1 MLANPQHLPMVCLSR
16 NKSTRLLL
24 ECCLFLVIGTAIYG
38 FVGFPRTLAQ
48 RNKSKPAVKPS
59 PTPESQLQR
68 VGPPPAA
75 PMLRKKPD
83 QEITSGDVIS
93 VDTTEV
99 MLPVTVRDAEGRLI
113 SDLRRDDFRVFEDD
127 REQPLNDLALRQV
140 PVDVILMVDASS
152 SVAANLDDF
161 RRAAEQFA
169 AKLDVKDRIS
179 LIKFDDRIELLQD
192 WTQSRFQLHRA
203 LNRIKPGIFTR
214 FYDALLLAARE
225 QFGRTQS
232 RRAII
237 VLSDGIDS
245 GRGTTSAERALQAIL
260 NAEVSVY
267 VVSNTEIS
275 RATKRAQLNALLNSD
290 SVSFNQVRIEDLREG
305 LRALDESEIN
315 LVKLTEATGGRLYKP
330 LTFAG
335 LDDAYQEVADEL
347 RRQYAIYYK
356 PTNKARDGSFRRVH
370 VETTNPRYRTSTRI
384 GYYAPRG

>member
-1 MLANPQHLPMVCLSR
+1 MACLSR
-16 NKSTRLLL
+16 NKSNRLLL
-24 ECCLFLVIGTAIYG
+24 GCCLCLFVAATIYG
-38 FVGFPRTLAQ
+38 FVGLPPTRAGLPPTRAQ
-48 RNKSKPAVKPS
+48 RNKAKPAKPS
-59 PTPESQLQR
+59 PTPDSKLQR
-68 VGPPPAA
+68 LGPPPA
-75 PMLRKKPD
+75 PPVLGKKTD
-83 QEITSGDVIS
+83 QEITPGEVIS
-93 VDTTEV
+93 VDTSEV
-99 MLPVTVRDAEGRLI
+99 MLPVTVRDADGRLV
-113 SDLRRDDFRVFEDD
+113 SDLRRGDFRVFEDNH
-127 REQPLNDLALRQV
+127 EQPLSDFALRQV

-152 SVAANLDDF
+152 SVAANVDDF

-169 AKLDVKDRIS
+169 AKLDDKDRIS

-203 LNRIKPGIFTR
+203 LNRIEPGIFTR

-225 QFGRTQS
+225 QFGQTQS

-245 GRGTTSAERALQAIL
+245 GRGTTSADQALQAIL
-260 NAEVSVY
+260 NAQVAVY

-275 RATKRAQLNALLNSD
+275 RATKRAQLNALFNSD

-305 LRALDESEIN
+305 LRALDESETN
-315 LVKLTEATGGRLYKP
+315 LANLAEATGGRLYKP

-347 RRQYAIYYK
+347 RRQYAIYYR

-370 VETTNPRYRTSTRI
+370 VETTNPRYRTSTRM
-384 GYYAPRG
+384 GYYAPRS

>member
-1 MLANPQHLPMVCLSR
+1 M
-16 NKSTRLLL
+16 
-24 ECCLFLVIGTAIYG
+24 
-38 FVGFPRTLAQ
+38 
-48 RNKSKPAVKPS
+48 
-59 PTPESQLQR
+59 
-68 VGPPPAA
+68 
-75 PMLRKKPD
+75 
-83 QEITSGDVIS
+83 
-93 VDTTEV
+93 
-99 MLPVTVRDAEGRLI
+99 
-113 SDLRRDDFRVFEDD
+113 
-127 REQPLNDLALRQV
+127 
-140 PVDVILMVDASS
+140 
-152 SVAANLDDF
+152 
-161 RRAAEQFA
+161 
-169 AKLDVKDRIS
+169 
-179 LIKFDDRIELLQD
+179 QD

-203 LNRIKPGIFTR
+203 LNRIEPGIFTR

-237 VLSDGIDS
+237 ILSDGIDS
-245 GRGTTSAERALQAIL
+245 GRGTTSAEQALQAIL
-260 NAEVSVY
+260 SAEVSIY

-315 LVKLTEATGGRLYKP
+315 LAKLTEATGGRLYKP

-347 RRQYAIYYK
+347 RRQYAIYYR